1 MFSPSNV
8 CLQDSAKL
16 MVREEI
22 GPQICGPVDT
32 LKGEQQA
39 FYYYDN
45 ILLNISESLA
55 MQVTMLA

>member
-1 MFSPSNV
+1 MFSPANV

-45 ILLNISESLA
+45 I
-55 MQVTMLA
+55 